1 MPLKF
6 TKLLENNIIE
16 KSLLTLLRKN
26 IYYIHVWC
34 LYFKIYNSW
43 IL

>member
-16 KSLLTLLRKN
+16 KKSIDFITKK
-26 IYYIHVWC
+26 YILYTC
-34 LYFKIYNSW
+34 LMFIF
-43 IL
+43 